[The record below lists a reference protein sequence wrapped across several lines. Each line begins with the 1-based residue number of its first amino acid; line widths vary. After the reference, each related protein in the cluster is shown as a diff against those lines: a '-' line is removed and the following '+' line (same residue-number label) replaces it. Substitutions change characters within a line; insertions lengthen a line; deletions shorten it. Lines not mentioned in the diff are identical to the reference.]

1 MTVFRLVVLSLCIG
15 INTTSV
21 YANAIEKAH
30 SSKPTSNLISK
41 QNFTEKSHISLIE
54 QTLNKQRQAVDQLSS
69 NSDDIKILTT
79 IHVQPTQNFFAAQHD
94 RFSRFLQSLFS
105 HDS

>member
-1 MTVFRLVVLSLCIG
+1 MGIFRLVLLSLCIG
-15 INTTSV
+15 TSTTSL
-21 YANAIEKAH
+21 YANAIENVHTTKVAQ
-30 SSKPTSNLISK
+30 PLIIK
-41 QNFTEKSHISLIE
+41 QNLSEKSATSLIE

-94 RFSRFLQSLFS
+94 RFSRFIQSLFS